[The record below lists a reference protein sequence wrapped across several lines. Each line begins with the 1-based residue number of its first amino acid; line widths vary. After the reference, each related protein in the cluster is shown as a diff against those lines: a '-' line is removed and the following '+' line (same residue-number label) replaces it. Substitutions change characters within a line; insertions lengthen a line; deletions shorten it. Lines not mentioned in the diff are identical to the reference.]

1 MARVTPAPGQ
11 TVKETTLTEILPSTM
26 SEPAHDKRHPEYW
39 SWMESIDE
47 NYCSQHKVKT
57 YLHRLID
64 PEGAARKPNLEAIDV
79 FESPLTQSYIIRT
92 FGGGHYRLMTHVD
105 GQLRYDEL
113 FRVAGKPKETG
124 SLSTHA
130 PGSGG
135 LPNSELGLLAQILQ
149 QQNQLFKELL
159 DRNNS
164 KPMIDEA
171 VRNAMTLSS
180 DVFRGG
186 VETVRATLG
195 APAVAAP
202 NPMNDVMMQ
211 FMTAAISKMMNP
223 ADPIEQFG
231 KMASAMAA
239 INPSGGGGGTSWGVE
254 AVRAIGQ
261 ALPSIAQAITS
272 YSAAA
277 MRPPMPPNGRTIDV
291 TQPAPMRANADDRR
305 FDPQP
310 ADGKQPA
317 QALPEPTPISAA
329 APAKTAPPPQG
340 GEVQSPN
347 FEWLETRIVA
357 LVNNPELSPQDA
369 ASETLT
375 FLQSA
380 APAMLPQLCN
390 EASLRWLFANRT
402 ILQHIPNDAR
412 RERFIQ
418 HFLAFASGQPL
429 PPDEVAAPAPAKP
442 DDGLLLTPEPPPAS

>member
-1 MARVTPAPGQ
+1 MPAKITPTPGQ
-11 TVKETTLTEILPSTM
+11 TIKETTLTEVIVPGM
-26 SEPAHDKRHPEYW
+26 PQDDDKRPEYW
-39 SWMESIDE
+39 DWLETLDE
-47 NYCSQHKVKT
+47 KYCATHKLMIKL
-57 YLHRLID
+57 YRLID
-64 PEGAARKPNLEAIDV
+64 PEGSIRKPNLEVIDV
-79 FESPLTQSYIIRT
+79 YEAPITQAYIIKN
-92 FGGGHYRLMTHVD
+92 FGGGHYRLITTVN
-105 GQLRYDEL
+105 GQIKYDEQL
-113 FRVAGKPKETG
+113 RVAGKAKEIDG
-124 SLSTHA
+124 KER
-130 PGSGG
+130 PGAALLPSGTPQSDIARA
-135 LPNSELGLLAQILQ
+135 LENQTQLLREIL
-149 QQNQLFKELL
+149 L
-159 DRNNS
+159 RNDNR
-164 KPMIDEA
+164 PMIDEA
-171 VRNAMTLSS
+171 VKNAMSLSS

-202 NPMNDVMMQ
+202 NPMNDMMMQ

-305 FDPQP
+305 FDTQP

-317 QALPEPTPISAA
+317 QALLEPTPISAA

-429 PPDEVAAPAPAKP
+429 PPDEVAPPAPAKP